1 MITQRIAA
9 GLMIR
14 PHDAEVTEMELLPKS
29 YVPKGLF
36 GVEEAFGEDKIGFPN
51 GI

>member
-29 YVPKGLF
+29 YAPKGHF

-51 GI
+51 DI